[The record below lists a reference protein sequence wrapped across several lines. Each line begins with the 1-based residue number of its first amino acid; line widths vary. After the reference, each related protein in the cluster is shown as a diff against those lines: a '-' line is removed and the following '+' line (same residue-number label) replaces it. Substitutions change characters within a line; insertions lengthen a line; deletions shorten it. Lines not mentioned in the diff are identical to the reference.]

1 MEHLYDFYVGICY
14 LQLNKMETGE
24 YYFNKTLADEKKYK
38 SDATWIH
45 YLHWYYLGIVKFEKK
60 DFKNAILCFD
70 ESIKLY
76 PQFSDAKYYKARC
89 LFMDKKLEDA
99 KEVFKDANNGFTF
112 NEDNSIYELYPY
124 QVNKH

>member
-1 MEHLYDFYVGICY
+1 M
-14 LQLNKMETGE
+14 
-24 YYFNKTLADEKKYK
+24 
-38 SDATWIH
+38 
-45 YLHWYYLGIVKFEKK
+45 
-60 DFKNAILCFD
+60 CFD